1 MAEDY
6 AEPSFRMPVELN
18 RRLRIAAAKED
29 MSRAELIRRVLAE
42 IIDDLEDGGLDD
54 FESGE
59 RDAIE
64 AD

>member
-6 AEPSFRMPVELN
+6 AEPSIRMPAELN

-29 MSRAELIRRVLAE
+29 MSRAELIRRVLGEA
-42 IIDDLEDGGLDD
+42 IGDLEDDGLDA
-54 FESGE
+54 FESGGA
-59 RDAIE
+59 AIE

>member
-6 AEPSFRMPVELN
+6 AEPSIRMPTELN

-29 MSRAELIRRVLAE
+29 MSRAELIRHVLREAVE
-42 IIDDLEDGGLDD
+42 ELEDGGLDAFVTD
-54 FESGE
+54 EAYST
-59 RDAIE
+59 E

>member
-6 AEPSFRMPVELN
+6 AEPSFRMPAELN

-29 MSRAELIRRVLAE
+29 MSRAEFVRRVFAGV
-42 IIDDLEDGGLDD
+42 IDDLEEDGLAAVEEGDA
-54 FESGE
+54 
-59 RDAIE
+59 AIE